1 MIKVAF
7 FGLEEWEK
15 KYYQTKGIFHRLAIE
30 PVFVDDIVT
39 ADKLPPPEVKE
50 VEIISVF
57 VDSQINVAV
66 LEYLPKLKYII
77 TRSTGF
83 DHIDLPAC
91 EARGI
96 KVSTVPGYGEI
107 TVAEYAFALVLSLS
121 RKTYEAF
128 DRIRETGVYSPEGLK
143 GFDLY
148 GKTLGIIGTGRIGKH
163 AAKIAKGFGMK
174 ILAYDIYPNDESAVA
189 LGFEYVELDELLKES
204 DIITLHVPYVPA
216 NHHLINEE
224 KLALMKPSAYL
235 INTARGSLVDTQA
248 LVKALKGGQIAGAG
262 LDVLEEEGV
271 VKDEFGYLMKK
282 GEGSEADLKAVIAN
296 HILFDLPNVVITP
309 HNAFNTQE
317 ALERILE
324 TTAKNIDE
332 YLKGAPINTVKIKK

>member
-7 FGLEEWEK
+7 FGLEGWEK
-15 KYYQTKGIFHRLAIE
+15 EYYQNRGIFTKLAIE
-30 PVFVDDIVT
+30 PVFVDDIIT
-39 ADKLPPPEVKE
+39 ADKLPSPAVKE
-50 VEIISVF
+50 MEIISVF
-57 VDSQINVAV
+57 VDSQVNVAV
-66 LEYLPKLKYII
+66 LEQLPKLKYIV

-91 EARGI
+91 EARGVA
-96 KVSTVPGYGEI
+96 VSTVPDYGEI
-107 TVAEYAFALVLSLS
+107 TVAEYAFALMLSLS

-148 GKTLGIIGTGRIGKH
+148 GKTLGIVGTGRIGKH

-174 ILAYDIYPNDESAVA
+174 ILAYDIYPNDEAATA
-189 LGFEYVELDELLKES
+189 LGFVYVPRDDLLRQS
-204 DIITLHVPYVPA
+204 DIVTLHVPYMPA

-224 KLALMKPSAYL
+224 KLALMKPGAYL
-235 INTARGSLVDTQA
+235 INTARGPLVDTQA
-248 LVKALKGGQIAGAG
+248 LVKALKEGKIAGAG

-282 GEGSEADLKAVIAN
+282 REESEADLKAVIAN
-296 HILFDLPNVVITP
+296 HILFDLPNVIITP

-324 TTAKNIDE
+324 TTAKNIGE
-332 YLKGAPINTVKIKK
+332 YLKGAPINTVKSKK

>member
-15 KYYQTKGIFHRLAIE
+15 KYFQDRGIFRELAIE
-30 PVFVDDIVT
+30 PIFIDDILT
-39 ADKLPPPEVKE
+39 AEKVPLAAKE

-57 VDSQINVAV
+57 VDSQVNVAV
-66 LEYLPKLKYII
+66 LEQLPKLKYIV

-91 EARGI
+91 EAKGI
-96 KVSTVPGYGEI
+96 AVSTIPDYGEI
-107 TVAEYAFALVLSLS
+107 TVAEYAFALMLSLS

-128 DRIRETGVYSPEGLK
+128 DRIRETGVYSPDGLK

-148 GKTLGIIGTGRIGKH
+148 GKTLGIVGTGRIGKH
-163 AAKIAKGFGMK
+163 AAKIARGFGMK
-174 ILAYDIYPNDESAVA
+174 ILAYDIYPNDEAA
-189 LGFEYVELDELLKES
+189 TELGFEYVELNNLLKQS
-204 DIITLHVPYVPA
+204 DIVTLHVPYVPA
-216 NHHLINEE
+216 NHHLINED
-224 KLALMKPSAYL
+224 KLALMKPGAYL
-235 INTARGSLVDTQA
+235 INTARGPLVDTQA
-248 LVKALKGGQIAGAG
+248 LVRALKGGKLAGAG

-271 VKDEFGYLMKK
+271 VKDEFGYLMR
-282 GEGSEADLKAVIAN
+282 EGSEADLKAVIAN
-296 HILFDLPNVVITP
+296 HILLDLPNVIITP

-324 TTAKNIDE
+324 TTAKNIGE
-332 YLKGAPINTVKIKK
+332 YLKGAPINTVKTKK

>member
-15 KYYQTKGIFHRLAIE
+15 QYYQTRGTFAQLAIE
-30 PVFVDDIVT
+30 PIFVDDIVN

-50 VEIISVF
+50 AEIISVF

-66 LEYLPKLKYII
+66 LEYLPRLKYII
-77 TRSTGF
+77 TRSTGY

-91 EARGI
+91 EAKGI

-107 TVAEYAFALVLSLS
+107 TVAEYAFALILSLS

-128 DRIRETGVYSPEGLK
+128 DRIREIGVYSPEGLK

-148 GKTLGIIGTGRIGKH
+148 GKTIGIVGTGRIGKH
-163 AAKIAKGFGMK
+163 AIGIAKGFGMEV
-174 ILAYDIYPNDESAVA
+174 LAYDIYPDEAA
-189 LGFEYVELDELLKES
+189 ATQLGFEYVPLDDLLKSS
-204 DIITLHVPYVPA
+204 DIVSLHVPYVPA
-216 NHHLINEE
+216 NHHLINGE
-224 KLALMKPSAYL
+224 KLSLMKSSAYL
-235 INTARGSLVDTQA
+235 INTARGPLVDTQA
-248 LVKALKGGQIAGAG
+248 LVKALKEGQIAGAG

-271 VKDEFGYLMKK
+271 VKDEFGYLMK
-282 GEGSEADLKAVIAN
+282 EGSEADLKAVIAN
-296 HILFDLPNVVITP
+296 HILFDLPNVIITP

-317 ALERILE
+317 ALERILA
-324 TTAKNIDE
+324 TTAEEIGE
-332 YLKGAPINTVKIKK
+332 YLKGAPINTVNSKK